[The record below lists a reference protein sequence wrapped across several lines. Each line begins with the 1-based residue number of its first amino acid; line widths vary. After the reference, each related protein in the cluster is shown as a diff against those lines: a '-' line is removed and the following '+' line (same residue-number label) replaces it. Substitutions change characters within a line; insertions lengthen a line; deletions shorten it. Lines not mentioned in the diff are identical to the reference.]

1 MKVSLIAAI
10 DENRGLGKGN
20 DLLWRI
26 PEDLKNFKKLTMG
39 HYVLLGRKTYES
51 IGRPLPGR
59 TLLVLTR
66 KKEEDS
72 LSLYP
77 SVIPVSS
84 IQEAMELASK
94 NGEKELMVAGGAQ
107 VYEQL
112 ISFAQTIYLTRIMGT
127 KEADA
132 FFPNFENEEK
142 PLWVKEES
150 NDYEGSLTWP
160 SWSFQVFKKV

>member
-1 MKVSLIAAI
+1 MKISLIAAI

-20 DLLWRI
+20 ELLWRI

-66 KKEEDS
+66 KKEEDR
-72 LSLYP
+72 LSLHS
-77 SVIPVSS
+77 SVIPVFS
-84 IQEAMELASK
+84 IQEALELASK
-94 NGEKELMVAGGAQ
+94 NDEKELMVAGGAQ

-112 ISFAQTIYLTRIMGT
+112 ISFAQTLYLTRIKGK

-132 FFPNFENEEK
+132 FFPSFENEGK
-142 PLWVKEES
+142 PLWVRKES
-150 NDYEGSLTWP
+150 KDYEGGSSWP
-160 SWSFQVFKKV
+160 SWSYQVFKKV

>member
-1 MKVSLIAAI
+1 MKISLIAAI

-20 DLLWRI
+20 ELLWRI

-72 LSLYP
+72 LSLHS
-77 SVIPVSS
+77 SVIPVFS
-84 IQEAMELASK
+84 IQEALELASK
-94 NGEKELMVAGGAQ
+94 NDEKELPKELDLQWNGKVWNNVQVSDWLSEYFKVKVDSLNIKELDNQAGSG
-107 VYEQL
+107 
-112 ISFAQTIYLTRIMGT
+112 
-127 KEADA
+127 
-132 FFPNFENEEK
+132 
-142 PLWVKEES
+142 
-150 NDYEGSLTWP
+150 
-160 SWSFQVFKKV
+160 

>member
-1 MKVSLIAAI
+1 MEIHIIWAQDNNSGI
-10 DENRGLGKGN
+10 GKN
-20 DLLWRI
+20 HKLPWHI

-66 KKEEDS
+66 KKEGEKIP
-72 LSLYP
+72 LHP
-77 SVIPVSS
+77 SVIPVHSVE
-84 IQEAMELASK
+84 EAMELARR
-94 NGEKELMVAGGAQ
+94 NDEKELMVAGGAQ

-112 ISFAQTIYLTRIMGT
+112 IPFAQTLYLTRIKGV

-132 FFPNFENEEK
+132 FFPNFEIEEK
-142 PLWVKEES
+142 SSWILSESKDFKEGPS
-150 NDYEGSLTWP
+150 WP
-160 SWSFQVFKKV
+160 SWSYQVFNKV